1 MNPHIGR
8 LVGQNYD
15 CLCILCV
22 IISVNT
28 PRYVCI
34 THSVHTQHILHTTS
48 LYTTL
53 HPIYIYTGYE
63 KAAKIAKKAH
73 TEETTLKE
81 AALGLGYTTEAEF
94 DAWIR
99 PADMCHP
106 LP

>member
-1 MNPHIGR
+1 MSLSLTIH
-8 LVGQNYD
+8 YA
-15 CLCILCV
+15 
-22 IISVNT
+22 
-28 PRYVCI
+28 
-34 THSVHTQHILHTTS
+34 ILHV
-48 LYTTL
+48 
-53 HPIYIYTGYE
+53 PIYIYTGYE

-73 TEETTLKE
+73 SEETTLKE

>member
-1 MNPHIGR
+1 MLCMSLSLTIHIHYT
-8 LVGQNYD
+8 LYNTLLLTLLLHHTHTYTIHHP
-15 CLCILCV
+15 L
-22 IISVNT
+22 SV
-28 PRYVCI
+28 
-34 THSVHTQHILHTTS
+34 
-48 LYTTL
+48 
-53 HPIYIYTGYE
+53 YTGYE

-73 TEETTLKE
+73 SEETTLKE